1 MCRVAETTVSE
12 RCTLRNTVMNDFR
25 DALIAIAVAAV
36 VTEVVSTEIGSTMVN
51 DFGDYG
57 AGVATMTAVTTMT
70 SDAVA

>member
-12 RCTLRNTVMNDFR
+12 RCTMRNTVMNDFR

-51 DFGDYG
+51 DYG
-57 AGVATMTAVTTMT
+57 AGVATMAAVTTMT